1 MITVQEAS
9 PGFCLSAG
17 LGETQLAARGLPLE
31 LAINGSGANKPALL
45 GKQGLAP
52 ALGSETVLAPL
63 QSAWP
68 CFALMNQAI
77 RGEPGLGDV

>member
-1 MITVQEAS
+1 MTTVQEAS

-17 LGETQLAARGLPLE
+17 LGKTQLAARGLPLV
-31 LAINGSGANKPALL
+31 LAISESGANKPALL
-45 GKQGLAP
+45 GKQDLAP
-52 ALGSETVLAPL
+52 ALGLETVLAPL

-77 RGEPGLGDV
+77 GGRTGSW